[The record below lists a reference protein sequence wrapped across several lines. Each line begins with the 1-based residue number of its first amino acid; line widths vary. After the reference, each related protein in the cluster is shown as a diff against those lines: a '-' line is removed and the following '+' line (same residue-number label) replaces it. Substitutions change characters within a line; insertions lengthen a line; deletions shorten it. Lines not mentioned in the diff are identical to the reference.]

1 MLEND
6 ILVSPG
12 GVLPVAADQDG
23 AGRGFLSNDPV
34 SEDDP
39 GGVVFQASQDSGD
52 GDLIVFIQDKRA
64 CYFFRRLECDGGPGG
79 FLMGEGGP
87 ELTVGPVFE
96 GAYAVVEPEG
106 GETGV
111 PDQGFEKLFF
121 CQCGNLPEAVFQV
134 RGWLPGGCGISR
146 RGILSGDG
154 DGAGVCRVALPEGEF
169 V

>member
-1 MLEND
+1 M
-6 ILVSPG
+6 
-12 GVLPVAADQDG
+12 LPVAADQDG
-23 AGRGFLSNDPV
+23 AGSGFLSDDPV
-34 SEDDP
+34 SQDDP
-39 GGVVFQASQDSGD
+39 GGVVFQARQDGGD
-52 GDLIVFIQDKRA
+52 WDLFVFIQDDGTR
-64 CYFFRRLECDGGPGG
+64 YFFRRLECDGGLGG
-79 FLMGEGGP
+79 FVMGEGGP